1 MQVALIFF
9 KNEHYTLF
17 AMLKYT
23 PTGIRS
29 VDRPRKR
36 SDKHSRRRNKPTLL
50 LMIRVTIIQ
59 ICLQKLVVIQE
70 GHPQYTRFSGLWE
83 AVHMTGTTLT
93 VSLCLGS

>member
-17 AMLKYT
+17 AILKYT

-36 SDKHSRRRNKPTLL
+36 SDKGALTKKQQAHPTSDDYGDNNPNMSAKIGGYSRRPST
-50 LMIRVTIIQ
+50 V
-59 ICLQKLVVIQE
+59 
-70 GHPQYTRFSGLWE
+70 YTVLWS
-83 AVHMTGTTLT
+83 M
-93 VSLCLGS
+93 GSCPHD